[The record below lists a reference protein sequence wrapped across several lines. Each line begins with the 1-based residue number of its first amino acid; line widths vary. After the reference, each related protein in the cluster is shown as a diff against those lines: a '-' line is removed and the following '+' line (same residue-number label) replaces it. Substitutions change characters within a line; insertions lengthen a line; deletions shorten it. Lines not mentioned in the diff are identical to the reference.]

1 MIFPS
6 NQSVSFF
13 ICSILFLFLSKLTLS
28 VYDCYLS
35 RLQGGDTTIFSG
47 SGTTETG
54 ATETG
59 GGGTT
64 ERDQTGFQE
73 DEDKY
78 LLQQAVAAARAI
90 HHVQGVE
97 YDETLD
103 INVMAD
109 IKFVVATVALPFG
122 CEYCVCALHIDLYLL
137 YINSIPL
144 FPSLRYLQCSFK
156 NMKLVCGYPKSCPM
170 AMPPRRVFNMEIN
183 LLLLMGPALSIPLLM
198 KWRREYQALQLT

>member
-1 MIFPS
+1 M
-6 NQSVSFF
+6 
-13 ICSILFLFLSKLTLS
+13 FLSKLTLS
-28 VYDCYLS
+28 VYDCCLS

-97 YDETLD
+97 YDETQD
-103 INVMAD
+103 INVQVE
-109 IKFVVATVALPFG
+109 IS
-122 CEYCVCALHIDLYLL
+122 IDLGPVDAPMSTANANPITKFGLL
-137 YINSIPL
+137 SEA
-144 FPSLRYLQCSFK
+144 
-156 NMKLVCGYPKSCPM
+156 V
-170 AMPPRRVFNMEIN
+170 
-183 LLLLMGPALSIPLLM
+183 
-198 KWRREYQALQLT
+198 